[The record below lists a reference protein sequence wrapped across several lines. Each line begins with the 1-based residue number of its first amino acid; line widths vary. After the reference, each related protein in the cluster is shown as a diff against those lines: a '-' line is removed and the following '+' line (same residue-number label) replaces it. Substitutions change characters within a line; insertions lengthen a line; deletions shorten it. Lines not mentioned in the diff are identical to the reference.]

1 MVGPIVRTEKT
12 CRGCGEVKPIDQF
25 LETWNNQRE
34 RYYRVSK
41 CHPCRLAKKRDDWH
55 RQADEHSV
63 ARRER
68 YANDPE
74 WRRAKLS
81 AQHKS
86 KYGISLDEKDA
97 LLAAQGGVCA
107 ACGTDEPKGH
117 GWVTDH
123 DHACCPTVECCGNC
137 IRGILCNNCNLALG
151 HSKDSVERLQQL
163 IDYLNRTADAAINTK
178 EMSTWA

>member
-1 MVGPIVRTEKT
+1 M
-12 CRGCGEVKPIDQF
+12 
-25 LETWNNQRE
+25 ETWNNQRN
-34 RYYRVSK
+34 RYYRASR
-41 CHPCRLAKKRDDWH
+41 CHACRRAGKREAWH

-63 ARRER
+63 ARRKRWAEDEE
-68 YANDPE
+68 Y
-74 WRRAKLS
+74 RRARLA

-97 LLAAQGGVCA
+97 MLAAQGGVCA
-107 ACGTDEPKGH
+107 VCGTDEPKGH

-123 DHACCPTVECCGNC
+123 DHACCPTVESCGKC

-151 HSKDSVERLQQL
+151 HAKDSVERLTAL
-163 IDYLNRTADAAINTK
+163 IAYLTKK